1 MAQATLLISSDI
13 FRDLHKLPRQVQ
25 KRVAEFHREFQ
36 QNPDDPKLY
45 VHKLDAFMTDS
56 KVRGAEV
63 TREYRAILIKP
74 DQGNTWLLVKI
85 DKHDDAY
92 DWAKNKR
99 FEVHQS
105 TGVFQVFDKQEIEEV
120 VEEKKSEFKRVFDQE
135 YPLQRLT
142 DDDLFQAGLPR
153 LLIPAIREIRSDE
166 DFEKLS
172 EYLPPDCREVLTGL
186 AAGMSLDE
194 ALESVLGGEKENL
207 TKPESTGDFSQ
218 LTKSASFG
226 LVMLES
232 DDLLKEALERPI
244 DEWRVFLHPQQK
256 RIVQRDLKGAMKI
269 TGAAGTGKTVA
280 LIHRAVHLARSHI
293 IDGHKTLFLTFTIN
307 LASNIERLFKDIDSN
322 AAKLI
327 EVTHISNL
335 ARAIYREAGGEGS
348 IRLPIDDA
356 REGLGEA
363 WDEVFAANLPVNPF
377 GRREQ
382 MIAEFTQVV
391 DPAGIE
397 TEDDYLTVR
406 RVGRPRLSRSQ
417 RKDVWRY
424 LDVLRQER
432 QKRKWLTPNEVIKQ
446 AHLAYKANPS
456 RNYAHVLVDEAQDFG
471 LEALRFIA
479 ALGLADENASN
490 ALTIAGDG
498 HQRVYGYKVPLS
510 HAGISVRGKRS
521 VRLRINY
528 RTTQQIRQWAQGI
541 LEGEEIDDL
550 DDSRADVRG
559 DRSLYRGEY
568 GPEFKTASSER
579 EQAELIVDWVKSLL
593 AEGMAAHEI
602 CVTPYSEV
610 IVQGLESSGISTC
623 QLYAR
628 QPDLGE
634 ADNKVR
640 VGAMERI
647 KGLEFRAVVMACS
660 DSQNALNRRQESSLS
675 ERCMLYVAATRA
687 RERLLVIG
695 AKSR

>member
-25 KRVAEFHREFQ
+25 KRVVEFHREFQ

-74 DQGNTWLLVKI
+74 DYGNTWLLVKI
-85 DKHDDAY
+85 DKHDEAY

-120 VEEKKSEFKRVFDQE
+120 VEEKKSEFKRVSDQE
-135 YPLQRLT
+135 YPLQKLT
-142 DDDLFQAGLPR
+142 DNELFQAGLPR

-172 EYLPPDCREVLTGL
+172 EYLPQDCREVLTGL

-207 TKPESTGDFSQ
+207 TKPESAGDFSQ

-244 DEWRVFLHPQQK
+244 GEWRVFLHPQQK

-293 IDGHKTLFLTFTIN
+293 IDGQKTLFLTFTIN

-335 ARAIYREAGGEGS
+335 ARAIYREAGGE
-348 IRLPIDDA
+348 
-356 REGLGEA
+356 
-363 WDEVFAANLPVNPF
+363 
-377 GRREQ
+377 
-382 MIAEFTQVV
+382 
-391 DPAGIE
+391 
-397 TEDDYLTVR
+397 
-406 RVGRPRLSRSQ
+406 
-417 RKDVWRY
+417 
-424 LDVLRQER
+424 
-432 QKRKWLTPNEVIKQ
+432 
-446 AHLAYKANPS
+446 
-456 RNYAHVLVDEAQDFG
+456 
-471 LEALRFIA
+471 
-479 ALGLADENASN
+479 
-490 ALTIAGDG
+490 
-498 HQRVYGYKVPLS
+498 
-510 HAGISVRGKRS
+510 
-521 VRLRINY
+521 
-528 RTTQQIRQWAQGI
+528 
-541 LEGEEIDDL
+541 
-550 DDSRADVRG
+550 
-559 DRSLYRGEY
+559 
-568 GPEFKTASSER
+568 
-579 EQAELIVDWVKSLL
+579 
-593 AEGMAAHEI
+593 
-602 CVTPYSEV
+602 
-610 IVQGLESSGISTC
+610 
-623 QLYAR
+623 
-628 QPDLGE
+628 
-634 ADNKVR
+634 
-640 VGAMERI
+640 
-647 KGLEFRAVVMACS
+647 
-660 DSQNALNRRQESSLS
+660 
-675 ERCMLYVAATRA
+675 
-687 RERLLVIG
+687 
-695 AKSR
+695 